1 MDFEPG
7 RIVALKSGGPPL
19 TVVEADGDEVRCIW
33 FAHADDRLQEARI
46 PAACL
51 EAVGEMEGDFD
62 DDEDDEEDAGGKA
75 RPSPGSR
82 PRG

>member
-7 RIVALKSGGPPL
+7 RIVTLKSGGPPL
-19 TVVEADGDEVRCIW
+19 TVVATEDDIVRCLW

-51 EAVGEMEGDFD
+51 EAMTD
-62 DDEDDEEDAGGKA
+62 DDAGDDFEEDERGRGPA
-75 RPSPGSR
+75 PSGR
-82 PRG
+82 PR

>member
-7 RIVALKSGGPPL
+7 RIVTLKSGGPPL
-19 TVVEADGDEVRCIW
+19 TVVEADGEDVRCIW

-51 EAVGEMEGDFD
+51 EAVAEMDDDFDEED
-62 DDEDDEEDAGGKA
+62 DDEEAEGGEA
-75 RPSPGSR
+75 RRGR
-82 PRG
+82 PRKS